1 MTIKD
6 WKHPGLFA
14 AGVLFGTAGIK
25 ALSSKVA
32 KKLIH
37 QLIQRCSS
45 RKESCYGYRNND
57 PGECG
62 RYLR

>member
-25 ALSSKVA
+25 KTV
-32 KKLIH
+32 H
-37 QLIQRCSS
+37 QLYSSCSS